1 MARDRLPG
9 WPRRLLHAVLLIGGW
24 ALFFYWWYLVAV
36 RDWNRTLIALIILVT
51 LLVAPAVTLGWV
63 AHNVNIF
70 RRKGP
75 RLGAPRVSFEYD
87 RDWNGREVV
96 ADWKALGE
104 ESVVVVSVDE
114 GRKHYAA
121 GAERRA

>member
-9 WPRRLLHAVLLIGGW
+9 WPQRLLHVVLLVGGW

-63 AHNVNIF
+63 AHNLNIF

-75 RLGAPRVSFEYD
+75 RLGAPQVSFDYE

-96 ADWKALGE
+96 ADWKALADEG
-104 ESVVVVSVDE
+104 VVVVGVDE
-114 GRKHYAA
+114 GRKRYSP
-121 GAERRA
+121 GGDRRN